1 MIILWKE
8 NIFGIAKLLP
18 ICWILD
24 FFRFKSLPS
33 ELLIVQS
40 FNYSNY
46 IIVSIDLK
54 FEYLLTRGAILI
66 SFSEFFEIMEVE
78 DKSDIDHSD
87 KPPVTESMSPLEDPS
102 VSKEESLEIDK
113 NVDLVDETT
122 NDKQI
127 EESPVGESESVLE
140 TPKVVF

>member
-1 MIILWKE
+1 
-8 NIFGIAKLLP
+8 
-18 ICWILD
+18 
-24 FFRFKSLPS
+24 
-33 ELLIVQS
+33 
-40 FNYSNY
+40 
-46 IIVSIDLK
+46 
-54 FEYLLTRGAILI
+54 
-66 SFSEFFEIMEVE
+66 MEVE

-140 TPKVVF
+140 TPKVVFQK